1 MFSFIDFLLLFSLS
15 FVGAADIHAD
25 SVGKPPAD
33 SAADA
38 ISLAVDSGELVR
50 VLLQKNKAVLSRF
63 HAMIFPKADQNKT
76 LGQLVDTFSVD
87 TEGIIEVFK
96 RTSRTYGA
104 LLAFQLLMGHG
115 FKAEMELLTKELPKD
130 QDGQAIDLS
139 LFKVSAR
146 KCALQLLELV
156 SANKSTAGGAGP
168 SLSTQT
174 QAP

>member
-1 MFSFIDFLLLFSLS
+1 LISWFFFHF
-15 FVGAADIHAD
+15 FVGAADIPANT
-25 SVGKPPAD
+25 VGELPAD

-50 VLLQKNKAVLSRF
+50 VLLQNNKAVLSRF

-76 LGQLVDTFSVD
+76 LGQLVGAFSVD

-96 RTSRTYGA
+96 RTSPTYGA
-104 LLAFQLLMGHG
+104 LLAFQLLMGHD
-115 FKAEMELLTKELPKD
+115 FKADMESLMTELPKD
-130 QDGQAIDLS
+130 QDGLAIDLS
-139 LFKVSAR
+139 PFRVPAR
-146 KCALQLLELV
+146 QCARQLLDLPE
-156 SANKSTAGGAGP
+156 ANKPAAGEAAP